1 MNEILD
7 KNNVRAKEEYEKFVL
22 SHKNGNFMQSLHW
35 TGVKKTGIMKQLF
48 QEMMTAISGEQH
60 LYL

>member
-35 TGVKKTGIMKQLF
+35 TGVKKDWDY
-48 QEMMTAISGEQH
+48 EAVISDRKSVVRERVYP
-60 LYL
+60 LV